1 MSFNFSPLMER
12 VEVQYSCRVAILDL
26 FLWPCNMVGPSAWH
40 LYPTRSKLISLLQ
53 NFLTWVSKMWQTC
66 FMATYTAVV
75 NPFVLY

>member
-1 MSFNFSPLMER
+1 
-12 VEVQYSCRVAILDL
+12 
-26 FLWPCNMVGPSAWH
+26 MVGPSAWH

-75 NPFVLY
+75 NPFVLYWTRHGCSISQQTCTFIFVYPQGKESSI